1 MNDSP
6 ARAWLSQID
15 AAHSA
20 ADLARVVREYLGS
33 LMPDQLA
40 ALPVACRAD
49 AIAAPSDIQEWAV
62 TLARDDLTLGGSAT
76 LHEAAVIFAAAGSK
90 LAKVAG

>member
-6 ARAWLSQID
+6 ARPWLSQIE

-20 ADLARVVREYLGS
+20 ADLTRVVREYLGS
-33 LMPDQLA
+33 LTPDQLA
-40 ALPVACRAD
+40 ALPVACRAN
-49 AIAAPSDIQEWAV
+49 AIGAPSDIQEWAV